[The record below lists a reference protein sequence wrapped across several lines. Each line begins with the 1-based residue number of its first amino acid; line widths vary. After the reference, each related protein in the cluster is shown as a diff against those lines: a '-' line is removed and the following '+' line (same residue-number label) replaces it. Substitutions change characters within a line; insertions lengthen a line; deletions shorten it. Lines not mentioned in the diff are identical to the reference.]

1 MINTVTVTNEAGN
14 VLVMDLRDPDAS
26 GFLVHDISGLGPGST
41 EIRQSDLASLPGSIF
56 TNSRKPARNIVFNLK
71 LLWAS
76 TVEECRHLA
85 ELYFPLGRKI
95 SMRFDGNDRLS
106 TIDGYVESN
115 EPVIFSTKSDCG
127 IDCQISVICVDPTFK
142 ALRYKN
148 LFSEGL
154 EGGFYFTFPRP
165 SDDFPNVTDLDDS
178 YEDPEKYRLAMS
190 TLVTDRSDI
199 LLDYQG
205 TAETGCEFQ
214 IRLNQAA
221 QRVKV
226 ISDRT
231 GAMVYVELP
240 EESKLLPGDFLNI
253 STIQGERGVTICRDG
268 VEENGLK
275 YLSSDSDF
283 DGVMLTKGYNHF
295 RVICDYMEA
304 TYGTDVNIK
313 YREAYWSV

>member
-142 ALRYKN
+142 AVDYKT
-148 LFSEGL
+148 LFDEGL
-154 EGGFYFTFPRP
+154 DGGFYFEFPRP
-165 SDDFPNVTDLDDS
+165 TDEFYDVDDYDETYGSPNR
-178 YEDPEKYRLAMS
+178 YRLSMS
-190 TLVTDRSDI
+190 NLTTDRSNI
-199 LLDYQG
+199 LLEYNG
-205 TAETGCEFQ
+205 TAETGCVFQ
-214 IRLNQAA
+214 LYLNQAA
-221 QRVKV
+221 QKVKV
-226 ISDRT
+226 INDRT
-231 GAMVYVELP
+231 GAMIYVTLS
-240 EESKLLPGDFLNI
+240 EEDKLLPGDFLNI
-253 STIQGERGVTICRDG
+253 STIQGDKSVTIWRDG
-268 VEENGLK
+268 LEINALK
-275 YLSSDSDF
+275 YVSAESDF
-283 DGVMLTKGYNHF
+283 DGMLLAKGINHF
-295 RVICDYMEA
+295 RVICDYSEE
-304 TYGTDVNIK
+304 TFGTDVNIK